1 MKMQTSLLT
10 ITFNCMVAGLCAG
23 ILFSLFICSLVI
35 LLGSLS
41 AAGASPGA
49 VETGV
54 TAPGEMPLAS
64 PEAPRIFI
72 TSYACRQDAAQCR
85 DDGAVEPD
93 KLSM

>member
-1 MKMQTSLLT
+1 MKMQNSLLT

-41 AAGASPGA
+41 VAGAAPDTPG
-49 VETGV
+49 TGV
-54 TAPGEMPLAS
+54 SVPGEMSLGS

-72 TSYACRQDAAQCR
+72 TSYACRQDASLCR
-85 DDGAVEPD
+85 DNQVVDAG
-93 KLSM
+93 KLNL